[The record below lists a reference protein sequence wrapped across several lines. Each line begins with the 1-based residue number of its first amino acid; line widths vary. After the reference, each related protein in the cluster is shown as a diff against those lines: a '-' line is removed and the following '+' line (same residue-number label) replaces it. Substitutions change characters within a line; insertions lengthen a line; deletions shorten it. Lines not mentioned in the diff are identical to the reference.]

1 MHNSTDALTHL
12 THFPSKQS
20 GEPYSTGNCI
30 TTGRTH
36 RHGART
42 KENASGASG
51 ASDARALDTLA
62 ARVAALFFSFRD
74 PEAFHVEKHDIA
86 CQLHRLAEA
95 MRRGAA

>member
-1 MHNSTDALTHL
+1 MTHM

-20 GEPYSTGNCI
+20 GETYSTGNCI

-42 KENASGASG
+42 KENASCASC
-51 ASDARALDTLA
+51 ASLDALA

-86 CQLHRLAEA
+86 CQLHRLADA